1 MTNEEKARDICSL
14 FNEVYGVNIER
25 ESHIY
30 SAAINMAKWKDEK
43 FNDLLESELK
53 RWSSVN
59 DSCEAKYR
67 SEMLKELIEKTIE
80 TWQK

>member
-53 RWSSVN
+53 NWRLCTSS
-59 DSCEAKYR
+59 EAKYR
-67 SEMLKELIEKTIE
+67 IEMLKELIEKLNE
-80 TWQK
+80 